1 MGGPAFADLA
11 DDIRGI
17 DFDTEPSTRRLHKVL
32 DLDGLPL
39 LALHVG
45 HLQHMRAAAE
55 RRTERP
61 LPLSKA
67 LPIDFEDHVADAKAS
82 LVGDAAGGHAD
93 DCVAPVRFEAE
104 AATYR
109 LDEPHLPST
118 HSTHHTHHHGAHRQ
132 SYTKL
137 RSDRSERGAGDAGC
151 AHLMQLRL
159 GGHWHG
165 FRAGAVRAVKG

>member
-1 MGGPAFADLA
+1 MGGSAFADLA

-17 DFDTEPSTRRLHKVL
+17 DFDPEPSARRLHKVF

-45 HLQHMRAAAE
+45 HLQHVRAAAE
-55 RRTERP
+55 RRAECP

-82 LVGDAAGGHAD
+82 LVGDAAGSHAD
-93 DCVAPVRFEAE
+93 DGVAPVRLEAE
-104 AATYR
+104 TATYR
-109 LDEPHLPST
+109 LDEAHLPST
-118 HSTHHTHHHGAHRQ
+118 HSTYHHGVHRQ

-137 RSDRSERGAGDAGC
+137 QSDRSVRGAGDVGC

-159 GGHWHG
+159 GGHGHG
-165 FRAGAVRAVKG
+165 FRGGAVRAVQG